1 MDRIA
6 EELEA
11 LRNYKSL
18 IVDYSIIR
26 EAGGTAL
33 FSEFLDIVNE
43 RFGRYFNPNK
53 FMQPL
58 MLIKAN
64 GSFARLSES
73 AKYPAHV
80 NATRLSLLPT
90 SYNAEIIAPAF
101 KKFIAVTN
109 VSKDGVSAKGGD
121 MDCKSVLDEAN
132 NQQSINEV
140 IDGGYNGFIGFTG
153 KAGYTYEILYTAVDY
168 TGKVVVKK
176 FYVTFNA

>member
-1 MDRIA
+1 MPENRQYRQMSLFDLA
-6 EELEA
+6 EETRAE
-11 LRNYKSL
+11 
-18 IVDYSIIR
+18 
-26 EAGGTAL
+26 
-33 FSEFLDIVNE
+33 SEKNE
-43 RFGRYFNPNK
+43 EKDEKER
-53 FMQPL
+53 
-58 MLIKAN
+58 AN